1 MSEVVTNRFI
11 ELSKELGEKPLLDLA
26 REYALA
32 DQKLDEIKEI
42 KAKAEARV
50 EWLRLNIAKRQ
61 ANDKVPSIA
70 VEIPMGGEMKTYR
83 IRSQDEL
90 FVSAPAEGGIAE
102 RVIAIEKAVGNQS
115 LVKETIAPGT
125 LKKHIG
131 LLMKKMA
138 ETKEIPDEYKQL
150 LDAGLKVTVTPMAR
164 FY

>member
-32 DQKLDEIKEI
+32 DQNLDRIKEE

-61 ANDKVPSIA
+61 ADDKVPNIA
-70 VEIPMGGEMKTYR
+70 VEVPLGAEMKTYR

-90 FVSAPAEGGIAE
+90 FVSAPSEGGIAE
-102 RVIAIEKAVGNQS
+102 RVIAIEKAVGNGS

-125 LKKHIG
+125 LKKHVG
-131 LLMKKMA
+131 GLMKKMA
-138 ETKEIPDEYKQL
+138 ATGEIPDEYRQL